1 VPLVHR
7 AGVIRCEILFTL
19 RLEDATGDFYAAV
32 YRSDVDPLMILR
44 GHKLIFSLSK
54 EGILTVKRE
63 MLREGDKESSG
74 PADESRTPDPQ

>member
-1 VPLVHR
+1 MR
-7 AGVIRCEILFTL
+7 ILFTL

-54 EGILTVKRE
+54 R
-63 MLREGDKESSG
+63 
-74 PADESRTPDPQ
+74 AY